1 MIAYAQSMGKCLKKN
16 GLLEGYFEYTWLIF
30 IQFFFSSF
38 SHLICLL
45 RKLYL
50 ETIAKLYFRYRNC
63 LFFLAVLSRFNQYL
77 LCKIADVSRNWNGL
91 FVVYYLWIIFTMGDC
106 VVVFFFLLLLVWG
119 LILKQCVAMLLL
131 KHGSFVHL
139 RVSGNKK

>member
-1 MIAYAQSMGKCLKKN
+1 MIAYVQSMGKCLKKN
-16 GLLEGYFEYTWLIF
+16 GILEGYSKYTWLIF
-30 IQFFFSSF
+30 FQFFFSSF

-91 FVVYYLWIIFTMGDC
+91 FVVYYLWIFLHYGRLC
-106 VVVFFFLLLLVWG
+106 CSFFFLVAS
-119 LILKQCVAMLLL
+119 CVIIDFETMRCDATA
-131 KHGSFVHL
+131 
-139 RVSGNKK
+139 